1 MGSIISLP
9 VTMAGNWLAACL
21 GASCCSCCVNTKLN
35 PLAHT
40 FQSSIATRIMYAVLF
55 CINSAISWLCMSKKF
70 TRLAEKLAVG
80 PFKSAS
86 AYCRGKGCTGF
97 ANAQRIN
104 FSLGM
109 IHVAMALL
117 TIGVQSTKDP
127 RAIIQNGYWVAKLV
141 VLTLISTV
149 CFLIPDQFFVF
160 WGNYLSIFFGTL
172 FLIVGLIL
180 LVDFAHEWA
189 ETCLEKIDEGQIF
202 LDDGYGDTIDDGSS
216 ANGFGSLFQDERFW
230 RTILVGGTAAM
241 YAGTL
246 LMTGLMYHFFAQS
259 WCGMNTAFIS
269 VNVVLAVA
277 ATVLSIL
284 PVVQEYNPNAGLAQA
299 SMCCVYCTYLIFSA
313 CLSEPDDK
321 KCNPLI
327 RSSGTR
333 TLTTLVGALFTF
345 VAIAYTTTRAAG
357 NSTFNHSSA
366 NPNYA
371 DSENYDSVLDILTQ
385 EPEER
390 NQMRYAA
397 IQEAVNEGSLPESA
411 LSDPAFM
418 GSAGDDGDASVTKS
432 KTATKYNYTLFHVIF
447 FLATQYM
454 AALLTINV
462 ESGEADGFVPVG
474 RTYFNTWL
482 KTVSSWVCYLLYAW
496 TLIAPVLFPDRFL

>member
-1 MGSIISLP
+1 
-9 VTMAGNWLAACL
+9 
-21 GASCCSCCVNTKLN
+21 
-35 PLAHT
+35 
-40 FQSSIATRIMYAVLF
+40 
-55 CINSAISWLCMSKKF
+55 
-70 TRLAEKLAVG
+70 
-80 PFKSAS
+80 
-86 AYCRGKGCTGF
+86 
-97 ANAQRIN
+97 
-104 FSLGM
+104 
-109 IHVAMALL
+109 MALL

-259 WCGMNTAFIS
+259 GCGMNTAFIS